1 MPSPPVDPSTLRFAV
16 LAVDV
21 VVFALHEETL
31 RVRLIPVDRPAVA
44 GREGFPGGL
53 VAPTETAEQAAA
65 RLLRD
70 KAGIDPETVY
80 LEQLHTFSAVDRD
93 PRGRVVS
100 VAYLG
105 LTTIAEDVIDT
116 DAADSDTL
124 YSGSGA
130 RWQPMDDL
138 PALAYDHDA
147 MASVAGRRLR
157 ERLRATNLIGRLLP
171 ESFTLTIL
179 QDAFESL
186 LGERLDRRNF
196 RRRVQELGLV
206 EPTGEERR
214 EGRGR
219 PAALFRVAEADV
231 RAIPLL

>member
-1 MPSPPVDPSTLRFAV
+1 MPSPSVDPSTLRFAV

-21 VVFALHEETL
+21 VVFALHEGTL
-31 RVRLIPVDRPAVA
+31 WVRLIPVDRPAVA

-53 VAPTETAEQAAA
+53 IAPTETAEQAAA

-105 LTTIAEDVIDT
+105 LTTTPESVAT
-116 DAADSDTL
+116 AALDPSD
-124 YSGSGA
+124 GENGA
-130 RWQPMDDL
+130 RWQPVDDL

-147 MASVAGRRLR
+147 MAAFALRRLR
-157 ERLRATNLIGRLLP
+157 ERLRVTNLIGRLLP
-171 ESFTLTIL
+171 ASFTLTIL
-179 QDAFESL
+179 QDAFETL

-206 EPTGEERR
+206 EQTGEERR

-219 PAALFRVAEADV
+219 PAALFRMAEADV